1 MRCCTRYVSWSQVS
15 WSLLNWIR
23 NWSGLFLASCVAGW
37 RRPKRSRRNAT
48 SLDLPHSSDIT
59 ISLVITLKNIDLDWY
74 GINGIIWYPFRIFRR
89 SWVVIEFQVLSQNVP
104 DSSCNQIFLST
115 CSKAYWRRRRR
126 CLQPVSNSTTQFHP
140 KDHSNDVRSFMMLY
154 VTLLKNDSILDDYE
168 VRQTPGCR
176 IAQISQIRF
185 DDPWWSWDET

>member
-1 MRCCTRYVSWSQVS
+1 MKSSLVKSPELDSELIRTFPRLMRCRLEEAQEEQKKRH
-15 WSLLNWIR
+15 LLGSPTLQWYHDIT
-23 NWSGLFLASCVAGW
+23 SYH
-37 RRPKRSRRNAT
+37 PKRHRFG
-48 SLDLPHSSDIT
+48 LI
-59 ISLVITLKNIDLDWY
+59 WY
-74 GINGIIWYPFRIFRR
+74 QWYHIFYPFRIFRR

-140 KDHSNDVRSFMMLY
+140 KDHSNVVRSFMMLY

-168 VRQTPGCR
+168 VRQSPGCR
-176 IAQISQIRF
+176 IAKISQIRF